1 MVPESLSQIRYEISS
16 LHKDKEQKSRYDLD
30 SQISEKITK
39 ILSIQFP
46 EIYQRLEDSVPG
58 GSGRGNS
65 LFNSYLH
72 FVNNHV

>member
-1 MVPESLSQIRYEISS
+1 MESHLYTKI
-16 LHKDKEQKSRYDLD
+16 KSKKVIMTYLD
-30 SQISEKITK
+30 SQICEKITK
-39 ILSIQFP
+39 ILSIQYP

-72 FVNNHV
+72 FVNNHI

>member
-16 LHKDKEQKSRYDLD
+16 LHKDKEQKSHYDLD
-30 SQISEKITK
+30 SQTCEKITK

-58 GSGRGNS
+58 GSGSPKRVVLERLWYNWS
-65 LFNSYLH
+65 N
-72 FVNNHV
+72 V